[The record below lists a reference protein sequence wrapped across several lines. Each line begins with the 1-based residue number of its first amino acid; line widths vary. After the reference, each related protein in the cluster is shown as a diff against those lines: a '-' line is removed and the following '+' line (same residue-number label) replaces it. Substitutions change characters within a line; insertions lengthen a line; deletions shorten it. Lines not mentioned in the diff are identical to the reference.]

1 MRRFAGRAA
10 VVTGAGRGIGQAIA
24 LRLAAEGA
32 DVAILDVQDAQET
45 VALCRA
51 KEVRSLALVIDV
63 TQRDAV
69 VAAVEQIVAA
79 WGKIDIWVNNAG
91 VFDDTPLPAL
101 SEATW
106 DRLMDVNC
114 KSAFLCSQAV
124 ASSMVAAGWGRIVN
138 ISSMAAKIPFA
149 DEAAYCSSKSGVLG
163 LTRAL
168 AVELAPQGITV
179 NAICPGPIETKMLDG
194 TYQSLADRQGVT
206 LAEWKAKILKTIP
219 VGRYGRPADVAALV
233 AFLASEEASFINGQA
248 INIDGGMVF
257 Y

>member
-1 MRRFAGRAA
+1 MKRFTERVA

-24 LRLAAEGA
+24 VRLAEEGA
-32 DVAILDVQDAQET
+32 ALAILDVHDAEET

-51 KEVRSLALVIDV
+51 QKGEAMALAVDVAQRKAVNAAVDRIADAWGAIDV
-63 TQRDAV
+63 
-69 VAAVEQIVAA
+69 
-79 WGKIDIWVNNAG
+79 WVNNAG
-91 VFDDTPLPAL
+91 VFDDTPLHAL

-114 KSAFLCSQAV
+114 KSAYLCSQAV
-124 ASSMVAAGWGRIVN
+124 APVMAEAGWGRIVN

-149 DEAAYCSSKSGVLG
+149 DEAAYCSSKSAVLG

-168 AVELAPQGITV
+168 AVELAPKGITV
-179 NAICPGPIETKMLDG
+179 NAICPGPIETQMLDG
-194 TYQSLADRQGVT
+194 TYRSLAARHGVT
-206 LAEWKAKILKTIP
+206 LAEWKAKILETIP